1 MRSLHLT
8 LIAAAC
14 AAALP
19 AFAQT
24 AGSAGAGAAAGPG
37 AAGAPSASTVPST
50 PVPSTTVPS
59 TTVPTFP
66 SSTTNPSFGTSNPSF
81 GTTNPTFGAAPTTGS
96 GGIADSS
103 GSVSAQAQQRRQLAL
118 QQCGGMSGSAQ
129 TDCVRAADDAFAR
142 ETGSATL
149 SPGAGGAGT
158 GAIAAGPAPGIGP
171 VAGNLRTTPDVSPT
185 PPDTVAR

>member
-1 MRSLHLT
+1 MRSLHPT
-8 LIAAAC
+8 LLAAAC
-14 AAALP
+14 AAAFPVL
-19 AFAQT
+19 AQT
-24 AGSAGAGAAAGPG
+24 AGSGGAAAAPG
-37 AAGAPSASTVPST
+37 AAGAGARGAPAASA
-50 PVPSTTVPS
+50 PSTTVPS

-96 GGIADSS
+96 GGVGDSS
-103 GSVSAQAQQRRQLAL
+103 SSVGAQAQQRRQLAL

-158 GAIAAGPAPGIGP
+158 GAIAAAPVPGTGAI
-171 VAGNLRTTPDVSPT
+171 AGNVRSTPDVTPSPR
-185 PPDTVAR
+185 DSVGR